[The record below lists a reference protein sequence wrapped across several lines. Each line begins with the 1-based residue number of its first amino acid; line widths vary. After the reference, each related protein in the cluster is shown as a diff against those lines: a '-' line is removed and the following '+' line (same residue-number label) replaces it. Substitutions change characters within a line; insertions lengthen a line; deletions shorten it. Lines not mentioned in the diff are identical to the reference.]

1 MLKALMPVAIRV
13 ANMPSPIPISA
24 NVLATLANPEDSSS
38 GITESSGTTT
48 ICVGTGMMGSGAVG
62 TLGATTTGVG
72 VGSGV
77 GSGVAT
83 GIGVGD
89 GVGVGRIGAGVGVGG
104 GVKSRTEGSGVQT
117 NA

>member
-1 MLKALMPVAIRV
+1 MLKALIPVAIRV
-13 ANMPSPIPISA
+13 ASIPSPIPIRA
-24 NVLATLANPEDSSS
+24 NVLAILANPEGSSS
-38 GITESSGTTT
+38 RATESLGTIT
-48 ICVGTGMMGSGAVG
+48 ICVGAGMTGSGAVG

-83 GIGVGD
+83 GAGVGD
-89 GVGVGRIGAGVGVGG
+89 GVGWTGAGVGVGG
-104 GVKSRTEGSGVQT
+104 GVKSRTEGNGVQT

>member
-13 ANMPSPIPISA
+13 ANMPSPIPMSA
-24 NVLATLANPEDSSS
+24 TVLATLANPEDSSP

-48 ICVGTGMMGSGAVG
+48 ICVGAGMMGSGAVG

-77 GSGVAT
+77 DTGVAT
-83 GIGVGD
+83 GTGVGD
-89 GVGVGRIGAGVGVGG
+89 GVGWIEVGVGVGG
-104 GVKSRTEGSGVQT
+104 GVKSRTEGNGVQT